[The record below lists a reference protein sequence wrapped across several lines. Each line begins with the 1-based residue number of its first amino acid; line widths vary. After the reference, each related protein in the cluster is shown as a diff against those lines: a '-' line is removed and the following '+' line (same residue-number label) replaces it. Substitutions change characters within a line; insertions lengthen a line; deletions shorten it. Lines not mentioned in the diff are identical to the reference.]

1 MLHKYGN
8 GKLISD
14 SHKHIT
20 ENIFDFMKKF
30 QKLSIIFSKKAFLK
44 PGNLGILNTEALA
57 ISTNPFLNFMLH

>member
-1 MLHKYGN
+1 
-8 GKLISD
+8 
-14 SHKHIT
+14 
-20 ENIFDFMKKF
+20 MKKF